1 MATSYPDRTNA
12 RGIWKLSDITRN
24 IKTEGTFPGS
34 TRILFGGGATPSVV
48 NNIDIITVEST
59 GDATDFGDLASLNY
73 QGGGGNASSF
83 SRGIFGIG
91 KTPSSTNAIEYVQ
104 FSTTGNAA
112 DFGDKT
118 NSVTGF
124 AGASNKIRAVFVGG
138 YSRTNVMDYITI
150 ATTGDAVD
158 FGDLTVARGGTGA
171 VSNGTRIFA
180 GAGNNPSDNSVN
192 VIDEHHIA
200 STGDAVD
207 FGDLVQAT
215 QNPYSGSNSTRAIFA
230 GGLQQS
236 GGSGPQLSS
245 ADIFEMGSKGN
256 AVDFGDLSAAMYSNY
271 GSSSHIRAV
280 AGGGSDPSNAVN
292 VIEYFTF
299 STAGNAVDFGDLT
312 AARQDITPAGNG
324 HGGLQAFDPRPPE
337 LYSPTGRPVVHGDT
351 AGLGDIGLFQSG
363 GYGYVKNIDYIKIS
377 SASNGTDFGDTAT
390 SGSHQGGAGSSTRA
404 FQACFA
410 SPGVSTNIDYGLFS
424 TKGNHADFGDTTH
437 ARDKSGALSNNTRA
451 IWCGGRDNVSTDNL
465 VNIIDYITMATI
477 GNASDFGDLAAAVQ
491 MCQGFANNTRGAIG
505 GGQTPSD
512 VNVIQ
517 YITIGSTGDTT
528 DFGDLTVTRS
538 PGGGT
543 GASSTTR
550 GLFVGGG
557 VPGGSNSDVIDY
569 ITIAS
574 TGDATDFG
582 DLAFVTNFASC
593 LSNNTRGVFSGF
605 NNTSAPGANTTFGQT
620 PHISYVTIASTGN
633 ITNFGDLTVKRYGIA
648 AASNGHG
655 GLS

>member
-1 MATSYPDRTNA
+1 MAVWDIKERYKKA
-12 RGIWKLSDITRN
+12 RANEIR
-24 IKTEGTFPGS
+24 GS
-34 TRILFGGGATPSVV
+34 RGMWLGGGAPGI
-48 NNIDIITVEST
+48 NATV
-59 GDATDFGDLASLNY
+59 
-73 QGGGGNASSF
+73 
-83 SRGIFGIG
+83 
-91 KTPSSTNAIEYVQ
+91 
-104 FSTTGNAA
+104 
-112 DFGDKT
+112 
-118 NSVTGF
+118 
-124 AGASNKIRAVFVGG
+124 
-138 YSRTNVMDYITI
+138 DYITFSTSGN
-150 ATTGDAVD
+150 ATD
-158 FGDLTVARGGTGA
+158 FGDLTVARDLNSGGANFTRALCTGGGA
-171 VSNGTRIFA
+171 PGVSDVMDYVA
-180 GAGNNPSDNSVN
+180 
-192 VIDEHHIA
+192 IA
-200 STGDAVD
+200 STGNFAD
-207 FGDLVQAT
+207 FGNLTDARGYT
-215 QNPYSGSNSTRAIFA
+215 AGMANNTRQVTT
-230 GGLQQS
+230 GGLDPS
-236 GGSGPQLSS
+236 HSNIMDYVEIAST
-245 ADIFEMGSKGN
+245 GN
-256 AVDFGDLSAAMYSNY
+256 AVDFGDTTNVTALHTCQ
-271 GSSSHIRAV
+271 GSPTRGIN
-280 AGGGSDPSNAVN
+280 AGGVHNPGSVTNLNIINFFQFA
-292 VIEYFTF
+292 
-299 STAGNAVDFGDLT
+299 TAGNATDFGDLT
-312 AARQDITPAGNG
+312 ATQRSQSSFGSRTRMCMAGGQAPGTTKIEKIEIGSLGNATDFAEAISGTTENGRGTSDGKKGIYCRGGVVNTLHQLNIVGGTVTDFGDLTVARTAAHAASNG
-324 HGGLQAFDPRPPE
+324 HGGLDVFHPRTPE

-451 IWCGGRDNVSTDNL
+451 VWCGGRDNVSTDNL

-491 MCQGFANNTRGAIG
+491 MCQGFASNTRGAIG

-512 VNVIQ
+512 INVIQ
-517 YITIGSTGDTT
+517 YITIGSTGNTT

-582 DLAFVTNFASC
+582 DLAFVTNFASG

-633 ITNFGDLTVKRYGIA
+633 ITNFGDLAVKRYGIA

>member
-24 IKTEGTFPGS
+24 IKTEGTFPSS

-91 KTPSSTNAIEYVQ
+91 KTPSGTDAIEYVQ

-124 AGASNKIRAVFVGG
+124 AGASNKIRAVFAGG

-150 ATTGDAVD
+150 ATTGDAID

-171 VSNGTRIFA
+171 VSNGTRIFV

-200 STGDAVD
+200 QTGDAVD

-230 GGLQQS
+230 GGLQQTS
-236 GGSGPQLSS
+236 GSGPNLAT

-256 AVDFGDLSAAMYSNY
+256 AVDFGDL
-271 GSSSHIRAV
+271 
-280 AGGGSDPSNAVN
+280 
-292 VIEYFTF
+292 
-299 STAGNAVDFGDLT
+299 T
-312 AARQDITPAGNG
+312 AARQDTTPAGNG

-363 GYGYVKNIDYIKIS
+363 GYGYVKTIDYIMIS

-451 IWCGGRDNVSTDNL
+451 VWCGGRDNVSNDNL

-491 MCQGFANNTRGAIG
+491 MCQGFASNTRGAIG

-512 VNVIQ
+512 INVIQ
-517 YITIGSTGDTT
+517 YITIGSTGNTT
-528 DFGDLTVTRS
+528 DFGDLSVTRS
-538 PGGGT
+538 PGGAT

-557 VPGGSNSDVIDY
+557 VPGGSNADVIDY

-605 NNTSAPGANTTFGQT
+605 NNTSAPGADTTFGQT

-633 ITNFGDLTVKRYGIA
+633 ITNFGDLTARRYGIA